1 MFSIRIRYMVIKGVT
16 VEDFSNYKKP
26 SMFIAFPSCSFKCDK
41 DCGVQVCQNS
51 TLAKSPSLDIEAD
64 IIVKKYLDNPI
75 TKAVVVGGLE
85 PFDSWSDLLLFIEKF
100 RKKSQDDIV
109 IYTGYYK
116 EEVANKINILKQYKN
131 IIIKYGRYQPGHE
144 KHYDKILG
152 VYLASPNQYAE
163 VIS

>member
-1 MFSIRIRYMVIKGVT
+1 MVIKGVT

-41 DCGVQVCQNS
+41 ECGAQVCQNS
-51 TLAKSPSLDIEAD
+51 TLAKSPNLDIEAD

-75 TKAVVVGGLE
+75 TKAVVCGGLE

-100 RKKSQDDIV
+100 RRKAQDDIV
-109 IYTGYYK
+109 IYTGYNK
-116 EEVANKINILKQYKN
+116 EEIANKMLILKRYDN
-131 IIIKYGRYQPGHE
+131 IIVKFGRYIPNQ
-144 KHYDKILG
+144 KRHYDEVLG
-152 VYLASPNQYAE
+152 VELASLNQYAE